1 MPETASIR
9 QFVAKVDPF
18 NANERDLF
26 RGHESIPYL
35 QVKYSDSHWL
45 LNNSVDD
52 LLGSNQQLILVDW
65 EDGEKLKDRDPDHVV
80 RRCLMLEPYIDYAWL
95 GDRWTY
101 EKMTPRENRKQI
113 NTSVDLQRYLGEQF
127 EQFGVDFEF
136 NPMVLGWKPWH
147 LRRFSDLLEDFENTL
162 VGFDATAYRSKY
174 NQANDV
180 NLTFDVLDLG
190 GMYVNG
196 CIGPTHLRYLPNG
209 VKAFS
214 GKSQILK
221 EVRLDNDE
229 FSRNLLGRSIER
241 RINAFENPQTEL
253 GEFNTAAT

>member
-1 MPETASIR
+1 MPSTNPVR
-9 QFVAKVDPF
+9 KFVAKVDPF

-26 RGHESIPYL
+26 RGHDAVPYL

-45 LNNSVDD
+45 LQNEVDE
-52 LLGSNQQLILVDW
+52 LVGPNQQLFLSDW
-65 EDGEKLKDRDPDHVV
+65 EDEKYLIGREPDKVVV
-80 RRCLMLEPYIDYAWL
+80 RCLKLEPYIAHVWL

-101 EKMTPRENRKQI
+101 EKMTPRANRKQI
-113 NTSVDLQRYLGEQF
+113 NTSIDIQRYLGERF
-127 EQFGVDFEF
+127 VELDVDFEF
-136 NPMVLGWKPWH
+136 HPMLLGWKHWH
-147 LRRFSDLLEDFENTL
+147 LRRFRDLLEDFGTTL
-162 VGFDATAYRSKY
+162 VGFDATAYKSKY
-174 NQANDV
+174 RQANDV
-180 NLTFDVLDLG
+180 NLAFDVVDID

-196 CIGPTHLRYLPNG
+196 CIGPTHLEYLPSG

-229 FSRNLLGRSIER
+229 FSRNLLGPSIER

-253 GEFNTAAT
+253 GEFNTATT